1 MSAELDKFITDL
13 HDSLAKV
20 LGEDTKH
27 ITQDDLGKEDSPTD
41 DMLVVDLKDGHK
53 RVVVDAEEAMALTRE
68 LEGVRGGR
76 PIPFGVVGK
85 AQDGSWWVLALVHD
99 VDGKKEVTALCDTS
113 VEGGFRHIA
122 ELADMRGNRRVVFD
136 EVARTGALP
145 LHTDAMSL
153 MAIFG
158 KDPDLERTGS
168 LRWVQMTQDKLGT
181 LFEKKERALCL
192 PNALSLQD
200 SLDRYAIQPFT
211 PLSSLAEISK
221 CRTNDPVIREV
232 LERIAR
238 DTSYNGIVPWPRLSG
253 IKYVYASAYEQC
265 VGVFPGN
272 ETYEEEVAVK
282 LALRLLASMPELMA
296 NLPKDHVAR
305 RILSRPETQ
314 VDDRDL
320 RAFKNIVGSNSGL
333 DATLTALLKMAGAHP
348 AELGT
353 IALTTWRH
361 PSKPDVL
368 LKCGLENMEKL
379 TGSIKSDELQLD
391 VQPED
396 NRERYFQTYLDQV
409 FRSRRVLGVSRY
421 VRVDMPSD
429 DLFKA
434 TARDFSK
441 EGDNESQARNSPIQ
455 ERARST
461 WKEHTIVQSFPT
473 VEGPNRGSHGTTS
486 PSLSNPLTAGID
498 TQTPY
503 TTSDATSPVPMD
515 DAARLQMQQDL
526 ISWQQM
532 LINVVQHEEDLPI
545 QDDLVKQQAEW
556 REQVL
561 ELEQWQRTNTK
572 LYHEIGG
579 KAQDPLLHMW
589 EYRLRFL
596 SAWQDKLVELR
607 AQWEQ
612 ACGTEGT
619 SWQGPGLQEWHK
631 EMINWTDRQHQQL
644 GAWQGWT
651 QHVSEEFA
659 RYRGRRGSQPVQT
672 EQVDEFGMPLGPANV
687 ALAPAVESPGDD
699 STASNPTIP
708 RLHVITMEN
717 QQLWPGLSL
726 PLRPSLGPAALLPG
740 TSAPGS
746 ATSIHTNQVSLTA
759 STRSPESPSSIIIT
773 NPNQGHSATL
783 LSHVAGTSVSGL
795 STSPSPPALSAES
808 DAPPYAPSSNLSA
821 SKQERSV
828 AHGDS
833 AAAQV
838 VHSLPPT
845 SASTHPHASHLG
857 DVQQQLRENYEEL
870 ATMQNDLLGYQPPR
884 TQDQFLQR
892 QQQVWK
898 NQLVGLAQ
906 WSEEQSRKMQDV
918 DIWQQVW
925 GRQLDQFGNW
935 RQILESVDRK
945 LRDQVHGVQDKELPE
960 QIKWLQQW
968 PNYQKEDWTYYLYLL
983 QSEQQALHATA
994 ADGADLGQGTLAAP
1008 NAPAPPV
1015 LRESAEDFDPATLS
1029 NDKADNASRPIAQQ
1043 GGAAGNVDKI
1053 LKIMQDILSSVASY
1067 SRPAPRYKAC
1077 IVVAHGKGLPY
1088 MLTWTKNKWS
1098 DPKGK
1103 QTITLR
1109 ESQALS
1115 DACKTQNTLTVIFR
1129 LDPGQCVELDSQRV

>member
-272 ETYEEEVAVK
+272 ETYEEEGAVK

-708 RLHVITMEN
+708 RLHVIPMEN

-726 PLRPSLGPAALLPG
+726 PLRPSLGPAALLSG

-773 NPNQGHSATL
+773 NPNQGHSSTL

-808 DAPPYAPSSNLSA
+808 DAPPYAPSFNLSA

-857 DVQQQLRENYEEL
+857 DVQQQLRENYEKL

-884 TQDQFLQR
+884 TQNQFLQR

-925 GRQLDQFGNW
+925 GRQLDLFGNW
-935 RQILESVDRK
+935 RQLLESVDRK